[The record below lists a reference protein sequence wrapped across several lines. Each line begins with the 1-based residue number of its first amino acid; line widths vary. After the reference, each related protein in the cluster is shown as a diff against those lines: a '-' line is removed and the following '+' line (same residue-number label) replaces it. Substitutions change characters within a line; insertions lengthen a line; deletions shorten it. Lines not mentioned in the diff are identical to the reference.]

1 MSMTSGLAEARKP
14 PKPAPLSL
22 RGFWHN
28 KRSRA
33 LLYQVLVIGL
43 VLAAG
48 AYLFAN
54 AQAALARQGIQTGY
68 GFLTLP
74 AGFDIGDS
82 MIAFSPSDSFLR
94 AYGVAILNT
103 LKISVVSIAV
113 ATVLGLFFGIG
124 RLSRNLLF
132 RKLSTVYV
140 EFFRNT
146 PQLVQLIFWYTIIT
160 NLPRP
165 RDSWTLGDAVF
176 VSNRGLV
183 MPWPSQW
190 SGTVVILASLITG
203 LLLSA
208 LIRRICKKLPPA
220 LTALTSTL
228 ALIAP
233 AILAGWLGVDWSVPT
248 LKGFNFVGGMS
259 VTPEFLALLLG
270 LSLYIGAFL
279 AEVVR
284 SGIQSVGRGQ
294 IEAARTIGLRP
305 AQIYSRVILPQALRV
320 MVPPAA
326 TQYVSI
332 LKNSSLGVAIGY
344 PELFSVNNT
353 IATLSGHAVEAMFIM
368 MTIYLGISFL
378 IAGLMNLYNRFVQ
391 IRER

>member
-113 ATVLGLFFGIG
+113 ATILGLFFGIG

-165 RDSWTLGDAVF
+165 RDSWTLGDSVF

-190 SGTVVILASLITG
+190 SGTVVILASLIAG

-220 LTALTSTL
+220 LTATTSTL
-228 ALIAP
+228 VLIAP
-233 AILAGWLGVDWSVPT
+233 AILAGWLGVDWSVPA

-305 AQIYSRVILPQALRV
+305 AHIYSRVVLPQALRV

>member
-33 LLYQVLVIGL
+33 LIYQVLVIGL

-68 GFLTLP
+68 GFLALP

-94 AYGVAILNT
+94 AYAVAILNT
-103 LKISVVSIAV
+103 LKISVVAIAF
-113 ATVLGLFFGIG
+113 ATVLGLLFGIG

-132 RKLSTVYV
+132 RKLSTAYV

-190 SGTVVILASLITG
+190 SGTIVILASLITG

-208 LIRRICKKLPPA
+208 LIRRICKKLPA
-220 LTALTSTL
+220 VLIATASTL

-233 AILAGWLGVDWSVPT
+233 AILAGWLGVDWSVPA
-248 LKGFNFVGGMS
+248 LKGFNFVGGLS

-305 AQIYSRVILPQALRV
+305 AQIYSRVVLPQALRV

-368 MTIYLGISFL
+368 MTVYLGISFL

-391 IRER
+391 VRER